1 MRRFRMSF
9 ALAHLGCMEINSC
22 WGLSC
27 KSAYII
33 QASEYIKCP
42 HGTLLKTLDDAEED
56 EQIIRSFH
64 LVTLPK
70 HRLHWEE
77 EAASMAYHQGQPRE
91 VIPSHQGP

>member
-9 ALAHLGCMEINSC
+9 ALARLGCGDQFMM
-22 WGLSC
+22 G
-27 KSAYII
+27 
-33 QASEYIKCP
+33 P
-42 HGTLLKTLDDAEED
+42 LLQICIYNLDIRVYKMSTWDSVKTLDDAEED

-91 VIPSHQGP
+91 AIPSHQGP